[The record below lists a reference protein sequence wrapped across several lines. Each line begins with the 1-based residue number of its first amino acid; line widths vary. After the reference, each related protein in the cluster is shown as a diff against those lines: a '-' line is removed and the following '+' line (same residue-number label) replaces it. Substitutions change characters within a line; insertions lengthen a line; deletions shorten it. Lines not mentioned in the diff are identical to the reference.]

1 MRKHAESRQTI
12 EAVRQYIERGIRN
25 GEWAPGC
32 RLPTERALA
41 SEFGAARNS
50 VRQAL
55 EKLEE
60 SGQVIRMV
68 GRGTYVADTPG
79 APESSTRQDSRKT
92 SPEEIMEA
100 RILIEPR
107 MASLVV
113 TRATQQE
120 LDEMAE
126 INANCANSRNMA
138 VFEYWDGKL
147 HNAIAQASKNH
158 YLIGVMDRL
167 HAVRRET
174 TWGQLKRRGE
184 SIKRRATYQKDHE
197 AIVSALLDR
206 NAEQAEEAIRTHLN
220 QVRWN
225 LFGR

>member
-1 MRKHAESRQTI
+1 MRKHVESRQTV

-25 GEWAPGC
+25 GEWVPGS

-55 EKLEE
+55 DKLEE
-60 SGQVIRMV
+60 SGQVVRMV
-68 GRGTYVADTPG
+68 GRGTYVADIPG
-79 APESSTRQDSRKT
+79 APKSSPQRDSRIT

-113 TRATQQE
+113 ARATQQE
-120 LDEMAE
+120 LEEMLE
-126 INANCANSRNMA
+126 INENCANSRNMA
-138 VFEYWDGKL
+138 VFEYWDGTL
-147 HNAIAQASKNH
+147 HNAIAQASKNQ
-158 YLIGVMDRL
+158 YLIGVMERL

-184 SIKRRATYQKDHE
+184 SEKRRAAYQKDHE

-206 NAEQAEEAIRTHLN
+206 NAEQAEEAIRMHLN